1 MDWTCT
7 SEHQVLEA
15 VRNCAP
21 GDRILVGPGTYEFEI
36 PLQFWHTNFELVGSG
51 RESTLLRS
59 RFNLIQFHRV
69 EETGTIAIAN
79 LTFEAGRSDGSGAA
93 FFCENLVISFSDVH
107 FRNNQLFDHP
117 GSGGGAVAL
126 RYADARFERCV
137 FTGNRAPV
145 GGAVSVMQ
153 SNKLE
158 FLSCFFDNNQADQGG
173 DIFAQACRE
182 VKVIGCTFG
191 ERGRGVS
198 RIQVDC
204 FSTSTTDVELRGN
217 FFGGTLS
224 PLSGNYALLL
234 NLDLQHNLFP
244 PGSQGLLQLWDW
256 DQDTRRTLVGGI
268 PQGADEVDGRPILEV
283 MREQIGSG
291 NTLQNNA
298 YQVAF
303 LDPDPESGFT
313 VHPRSPAGPLPP
325 APADLPPDLQ
335 GKERPE
341 GSPVGCWSS

>member
-1 MDWTCT
+1 MDWMCT
-7 SEHQVLEA
+7 STAELIRAVEA
-15 VRNCAP
+15 CTS
-21 GDRILVGPGTYEFEI
+21 GDRIMLAEGMYELEI
-36 PLQFWHTNFELVGSG
+36 PLLFSIKTFHLVGSG
-51 RESTLLRS
+51 RDTTLLRS
-59 RFNLIQFHRV
+59 RFRGIQFLGSK
-69 EETGTIAIAN
+69 ETGNLSIAH
-79 LTFEAGRSDGSGAA
+79 LTLESGRSDGSGGA
-93 FFCENLVISFSDVH
+93 FSCENLVVSFSDVH

-137 FTGNRAPV
+137 FTGNQAPV

-158 FLSCFFDNNQADQGG
+158 FVSCFFDNNQADQGG

-191 ERGRGVS
+191 ERGSGVS

-217 FFGGTLS
+217 FFGGTLA

-283 MREQIGSG
+283 MREQISSG

-303 LDPDPESGFT
+303 LDPDPETGFT

-335 GKERPE
+335 GRERPE